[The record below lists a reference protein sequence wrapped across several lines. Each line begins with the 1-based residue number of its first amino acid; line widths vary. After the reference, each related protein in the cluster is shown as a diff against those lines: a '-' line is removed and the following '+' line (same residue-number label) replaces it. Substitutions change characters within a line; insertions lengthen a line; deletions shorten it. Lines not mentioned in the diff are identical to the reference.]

1 MVGARP
7 RVVSAVK
14 DDVCLKDV
22 FFELV
27 FDIC

>member
-22 FFELV
+22 FELV